1 MKLGEFIAHSHLFGR
16 ANLKTWLK
24 KGFSR
29 ISVMVIITVAIYILP
44 ALLAW
49 KRQSS
54 RRWRITLIS
63 LLLGWTFVGWIV
75 AMVMTFSYEP
85 PPEGAAPDEP
95 HLR

>member
-1 MKLGEFIAHSHLFGR
+1 MQDTSQ
-16 ANLKTWLK
+16 
-24 KGFSR
+24 GFSR

>member
-1 MKLGEFIAHSHLFGR
+1 MQDTSQ
-16 ANLKTWLK
+16 
-24 KGFSR
+24 GFSR

-85 PPEGAAPDEP
+85 PPAGAAPDEP